1 MSTLA
6 VDKATNLAGTAYY
19 DLMDFDTAQS
29 VSGLGTSVNF
39 TGIPSWVKKISVMF
53 DLVST
58 TGTSQC
64 EIRLGT
70 SGGIVSSG
78 YLSSSQNASAGNLS
92 TAGFVTEGSSAATLT
107 RTGIIYIQNI
117 TGNVWV
123 SSGVIVGT
131 PGTVTTTSSSG
142 GRVSLSGTL
151 TQLRIT
157 TAGGTDTFDAAGS
170 INVLYEGYNV

>member
-6 VDKATNLAGTAYY
+6 VDKATNVAGTAYY
-19 DLMDFDTAQS
+19 DLIDFDTAKS
-29 VSGLGTSVNF
+29 ATSTAVDF
-39 TGIPSWVKKISVMF
+39 TGIPSWVKKISVIF

-70 SGGIVSSG
+70 SGGIVSTG
-78 YLSSSQNASAGNLS
+78 YLSSAQNAAAGNVS
-92 TAGFVTEGSSAATLT
+92 TTGFVTEGSSAATLT
-107 RTGIIYIQNI
+107 RTGIVHIQNI

-123 SSGVIVGT
+123 SSGAIVGT
-131 PGTVTTTSSSG
+131 PGTVTTTSSNG

-157 TAGGTDTFDAAGS
+157 TAAPGTDTFDGGT
-170 INVLYEGYNV
+170 INLLYEGYNV

>member
-6 VDKATNLAGTAYY
+6 VDKATNVAGTAYY
-19 DLMDFDTAQS
+19 DLMDFDTAKS
-29 VSGLGTSVNF
+29 ASGTAVDF
-39 TGIPSWVKKISVMF
+39 TGIPSWVKKISVIF

-78 YLSSSQNASAGNLS
+78 YSSSAQNAGAGNIS
-92 TAGFVTEGSSAATLT
+92 TAGFVVDGSVSATLN
-107 RTGIIYIQNI
+107 RTGIIHIQNI

-123 SSGVIVGT
+123 SSGDIVGT
-131 PGTVTTTSSSG
+131 PGTVTTTNSSG

-157 TAGGTDTFDAAGS
+157 TAGGTDTFDAGT
-170 INVLYEGYNV
+170 INLLYEGYNV